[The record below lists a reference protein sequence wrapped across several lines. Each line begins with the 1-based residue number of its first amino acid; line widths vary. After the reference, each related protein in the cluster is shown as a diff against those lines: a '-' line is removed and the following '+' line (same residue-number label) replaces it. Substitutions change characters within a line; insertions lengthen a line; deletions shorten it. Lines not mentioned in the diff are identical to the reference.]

1 MNKKD
6 KIERC
11 RHILYKYNVGDTI
24 TDINDGYFLL
34 SIFKNHSE
42 WETKKGVGISTI
54 SVINNFFKT
63 RCFQLN
69 RIDGT
74 STDISF
80 THSIS
85 NVSKISE
92 IKKACRT
99 AIRDEIVKFRNA
111 NVEFGKTTCAFTNE
125 ILTSENTHID
135 HYDLSF
141 DEMFNIWSSTQNLD
155 YLHSK
160 INETEDNSFTTYF
173 TDSSI
178 INDFVKF
185 HNENCKL
192 RAVSKTANLSILKT
206 LNNNE

>member
-42 WETKKGVGISTI
+42 WETKKGIGIKSI
-54 SVINNFFKT
+54 SIINNFFKT

-92 IKKACRT
+92 IKKACRN

-111 NVEFGKTTCAFTNE
+111 NVEFGKTICHFSNE
-125 ILTSENTHID
+125 VLTSENTHID

-141 DEMFNIWSSTQNLD
+141 DEMFSIWAASKDLH
-155 YLHSK
+155 YLYSK
-160 INETEDNSFTTYF
+160 INETQDNSFTTFF
-173 TDSSI
+173 TDNAI
-178 INDFVKF
+178 INDFVNF

>member
-11 RHILYKYNVGDTI
+11 RQILYKYGVGDVI
-24 TDINDGYFLL
+24 TNGYDIDFLL
-34 SIFKNHSE
+34 FIFENHSE
-42 WETKKGVGISTI
+42 WESKKGVGIKSI
-54 SVINNFFKT
+54 SIINNFFKT

-92 IKKACRT
+92 IKKACRN

-111 NVEFGKTTCAFTNE
+111 NVEFGKTICPFSNQV
-125 ILTSENTHID
+125 LTSDNTHID

-141 DEMFNIWSSTQNLD
+141 DDMFCIWSASKDLH

-173 TDSSI
+173 TDSGI

-192 RAVSKTANLSILKT
+192 RAVSKTANLSILKN
-206 LNNNE
+206 LNNNA

>member
-1 MNKKD
+1 MLKKKD

-11 RHILYKYNVGDTI
+11 RKILYSNEVGSDI
-24 TDINDGYFLL
+24 TDIHDIHFLL
-34 SIFKNHSE
+34 CIFENHSE
-42 WETKKGVGISTI
+42 WESKKGVGIKSI
-54 SVINNFFKT
+54 SIINNFFKT

-92 IKKACRT
+92 IKKACRN

-111 NVEFGKTTCAFTNE
+111 NVEFGKTICPFSNE
-125 ILTSENTHID
+125 ILTSDNTHID

-141 DEMFNIWSSTQNLD
+141 DDMFCVWSASKDLY

-160 INETEDNSFTTYF
+160 INETKDNSFTTYF
-173 TDSSI
+173 TDSVI

-192 RAVSKTANLSILKT
+192 RAVSKTANLSILKY
-206 LNNNE
+206 